1 MTSIKESSSIE
12 TKNTPESKAIDFSE
26 RHVQQLLDENKIF
39 ATHWAVKTFV
49 QILNPDLKELN
60 YNFYSDEKCILDR
73 LQYNWNNG
81 QKKFR
86 RFLDRFPIPLFDFGS
101 LSFSQILDIIIIKCF
116 TFDIIGKTNEI
127 PVTDIDILDRFNG
140 TIKSRFLTG
149 YYTSIKND
157 YAKGNL
163 VHICKDT
170 NILQYV
176 KSSWKNK
183 DYKISE
189 NIFHRISCLV
199 ENFIE
204 YFNMGV
210 DHNIYELEN
219 MVDMFFPGDSK
230 TPKENIKVDTV
241 NAIFKQLE
249 IEIKDCS
256 EKNIPMFLILKA
268 IHKNTF
274 CRGISSYSKHCSQY
288 CYKYSLGY
296 VLGCFCRYAC
306 IGTINTDDIFNEER
320 NRIEIVYYHTTKLIT
335 CPYDSKEHFYKDW
348 NAAYPSNLMLF
359 AEWWH
364 KGKCSYKLPKYLS
377 GKFFL
382 KFE

>member
-1 MTSIKESSSIE
+1 M
-12 TKNTPESKAIDFSE
+12 
-26 RHVQQLLDENKIF
+26 
-39 ATHWAVKTFV
+39 
-49 QILNPDLKELN
+49 
-60 YNFYSDEKCILDR
+60 
-73 LQYNWNNG
+73 
-81 QKKFR
+81 
-86 RFLDRFPIPLFDFGS
+86 
-101 LSFSQILDIIIIKCF
+101 
-116 TFDIIGKTNEI
+116 
-127 PVTDIDILDRFNG
+127 
-140 TIKSRFLTG
+140 
-149 YYTSIKND
+149 
-157 YAKGNL
+157 
-163 VHICKDT
+163 
-170 NILQYV
+170 
-176 KSSWKNK
+176 
-183 DYKISE
+183 
-189 NIFHRISCLV
+189 

-296 VLGCFCRYAC
+296 VLGCFCKYAC
-306 IGTINTDDIFNEER
+306 IGTINTDDITNEEGG
-320 NRIEIVYYHTTKLIT
+320 NTIDIIYSHMNSCIS
-335 CPYDSKEHFYKDW
+335 CPYDPKKQYYRDW
-348 NAAYPSNLMLF
+348 NINCMCNTISF
-359 AEWWH
+359 AERWNR
-364 KGKCSYKLPKYLS
+364 KTSEDKLPKYIH